1 MARIQPV
8 ILCGGSGTRL
18 WPLSR
23 SGFPKQFLCLTG
35 DDSLFQQAAKR
46 LSVLGQQGDEVSEPI
61 IICHEDHRFLAQEQL
76 REAGIGL
83 GVALLE
89 PVGRN
94 TAPALTLAALQAI
107 EHGQDPV
114 LVVTPADQ
122 TVTDTEA
129 FTLAMHHAIKSA
141 KAGGI
146 VILGIQPDRPET
158 GYGYIKARSSGVQAS
173 AAQVEKFVEKP
184 NTETAQH
191 YLAEGGYYWN
201 AGMFVLKASVWL
213 EALKEFRAD
222 IANATQAAWHNKTS
236 DAKFVRP
243 CKQRFAAVPSESID
257 YAVMEHCP
265 GSPFAIHM
273 VALDAGW
280 SDLGAWD
287 AVWGVLPKDAHG
299 NAHVGDVLLT
309 DSHNSLVQA
318 TSRLVSL
325 VGVRDLVVIETPDAV
340 MVSHKSRCQDVK
352 HIVAA
357 LQKSG
362 REEHTLHR
370 KVHRPWGW
378 YDSIDEAERFKVKRI
393 MVKPGASLSLQK
405 HHHRAEHWVVV
416 KGTAEITNGDK
427 VLLLTENQS
436 KVVLVCHCYR
446 EQGNVIGIISARNT
460 LPSSYIVFALMIRV
474 KKSAYFILQRFDFL
488 LDHCWD
494 THNSTCRA

>member
-1 MARIQPV
+1 MSIIQPV

-35 DDSLFQQAAKR
+35 NDSLFQQAAKR
-46 LSVLGQQGDEVSEPI
+46 LSVLGEQGDVVSEPI

-83 GVALLE
+83 GAALLE

-94 TAPALTLAALQAI
+94 TAPALTMAALHAI
-107 EHGQDPV
+107 ELGLDPI

-122 TVTDTEA
+122 TVTDSEA
-129 FTLAMHHAIKSA
+129 FTFAMHQAIKSA
-141 KAGGI
+141 EAGGI

-158 GYGYIKARSSGVQAS
+158 GYGYIKAISGVTRGAVS
-173 AAQVEKFVEKP
+173 QVEKFVEKP
-184 NTETAQH
+184 DSKTAQH

-201 AGMFVLKASVWL
+201 AGMFVLKASVWIK
-213 EALKEFRAD
+213 ALKEFRPD
-222 IANATQAAWHNKTS
+222 IANATQTAWQSKTS

-243 CKQRFAAVPSESID
+243 GKEEFAAVPSESID

-287 AVWGVLPKDAHG
+287 AVWGVLPKDAQG

-318 TSRLVSL
+318 TSRLVTL

-340 MVSHKSRCQDVK
+340 MVADKTRSQEVK

-357 LQKSG
+357 LQKNG

-405 HHHRAEHWVVV
+405 HHHRAEHWIVV

-427 VLLLTENQS
+427 VMLLTENQS
-436 KVVLVCHCYR
+436 TYIPLGEVHRLANPGSIPL
-446 EQGNVIGIISARNT
+446 EIIEVQSG
-460 LPSSYIVFALMIRV
+460 SYLGEDDIV
-474 KKSAYFILQRFDFL
+474 RFE
-488 LDHCWD
+488 D
-494 THNSTCRA
+494 TYGRSTK